1 MKLTEFLKLKK
12 PEATD
17 IPDIDVINSNFDT
30 LDESVNNKVDKV
42 DGKGLS
48 SQDFTQQEK
57 DKLNGIE
64 RGAEVN
70 KVTSVQDR
78 TGDVKITKADVG
90 LDQVPNVTT
99 NNQTPTYSQNST
111 LSNIVSGEKISVS
124 FGKIMKA
131 IADLISHIG
140 SKSNPHSVTK

>member
-12 PEATD
+12 ATD

-99 NNQTPTYSQNST
+99 NNQTH
-111 LSNIVSGEKISVS
+111 IRKIQ
-124 FGKIMKA
+124 
-131 IADLISHIG
+131 H
-140 SKSNPHSVTK
+140 

>member
-1 MKLTEFLKLKK
+1 M
-12 PEATD
+12 
-17 IPDIDVINSNFDT
+17 
-30 LDESVNNKVDKV
+30 NNKVDKV

-99 NNQTPTYSQNST
+99 NNQ
-111 LSNIVSGEKISVS
+111 
-124 FGKIMKA
+124 
-131 IADLISHIG
+131 H
-140 SKSNPHSVTK
+140 

>member
-57 DKLNGIE
+57 DKLNEEQKSIKLHQFRIE
-64 RGAEVN
+64 PVML
-70 KVTSVQDR
+70 K
-78 TGDVKITKADVG
+78 
-90 LDQVPNVTT
+90 
-99 NNQTPTYSQNST
+99 
-111 LSNIVSGEKISVS
+111 
-124 FGKIMKA
+124 
-131 IADLISHIG
+131 
-140 SKSNPHSVTK
+140 

>member
-64 RGAEVN
+64 RGAEVI
-70 KVTSVQDR
+70 KLHQFRIEPVML
-78 TGDVKITKADVG
+78 K
-90 LDQVPNVTT
+90 
-99 NNQTPTYSQNST
+99 
-111 LSNIVSGEKISVS
+111 
-124 FGKIMKA
+124 
-131 IADLISHIG
+131 
-140 SKSNPHSVTK
+140 